1 MLQNFNMNSC
11 FIEQLELKFGG
22 LQWQLVRN
30 DVTTNVGFKKDILS
44 NNGN

>member
-1 MLQNFNMNSC
+1 MLQNFNMNLC
-11 FIEQLELKFGG
+11 FIEQLELKSKG

-30 DVTTNVGFKKDILS
+30 DVITNVGFKKDILG